1 MKYAVL
7 SCFLTVSLTIVQAF
21 QLVLPGTISNRSPSF
36 LVSSRI
42 TFGPTITTPATL
54 ISLGAGNIASDNTI
68 SFEWLP
74 DSDTPIPFVDTQGD
88 NFIDCYVDSIATI
101 NGVKYT
107 VGSPCDHPVALCM
120 YDDQDELVTIEL
132 DDEYMDQ
139 VFPVAENVIEE
150 QFGEELV
157 LVRTPQTLTLAG
169 ELDIDEEEDE
179 EDDDEEEDEE
189 EQVELLVTFEMDD
202 GREIHLVR
210 LLDPVSLVGKFDAQ
224 NPNRRLLLTPT
235 ESEEIMPLLEPLY
248 KQKLDE
254 LQYQLDE
261 ED

>member
-1 MKYAVL
+1 MKYCVA
-7 SCFLTVSLTIVQAF
+7 SCFVAILLRAAQAF
-21 QLVLPGTISNRSPSF
+21 QLISPGGVSPRSPPFVISTQRYSPTS
-36 LVSSRI
+36 LVY
-42 TFGPTITTPATL
+42 L
-54 ISLGAGNIASDNTI
+54 CAGSNKDDNAV

-74 DSDTPIPFVDTQGD
+74 DSDTPIPFVDTRGD

-120 YDDQDELVTIEL
+120 YDEQDELVTIEL
-132 DDEYMDQ
+132 DDEYMDE

-169 ELDIDEEEDE
+169 ELDIDDEEDE
-179 EDDDEEEDEE
+179 EDDEDGEE

-202 GREIHLVR
+202 GKEIHLVR
-210 LLDPVSLVGKFDAQ
+210 LLDPVSLVGKYDAQ
-224 NPNRRLLLTPT
+224 NPNRRLLLTPD

>member
-1 MKYAVL
+1 
-7 SCFLTVSLTIVQAF
+7 
-21 QLVLPGTISNRSPSF
+21 
-36 LVSSRI
+36 
-42 TFGPTITTPATL
+42 
-54 ISLGAGNIASDNTI
+54 
-68 SFEWLP
+68 
-74 DSDTPIPFVDTQGD
+74 
-88 NFIDCYVDSIATI
+88 
-101 NGVKYT
+101 
-107 VGSPCDHPVALCM
+107 M
-120 YDDQDELVTIEL
+120 YDEQDELVTIEL
-132 DDEYMDQ
+132 DDEYMDE

-169 ELDIDEEEDE
+169 ELDIDEEEEEEDE
-179 EDDDEEEDEE
+179 EDEEE

-202 GREIHLVR
+202 GKEIHLVR

-224 NPNRRLLLTPT
+224 NPNRRLLLTPD